1 MRDLLVLGGAF
12 ALSVCALEVLVTR
25 KLQSALGVIALVFG
39 AGLAAALAFVRG
51 VGVPGVLVFWSGL
64 AACWF
69 GVRSHIESSI
79 LINLLHRLRDGPAA
93 RDDLLEGYLRRHGEE
108 ARLDEL
114 VASGLVARTPDG
126 ILATAKGRFVARLA
140 ARLR

>member
-1 MRDLLVLGGAF
+1 VRDALVLAGAF
-12 ALSVCALEVLVTR
+12 AVSLAAIEIVVAR
-25 KLQSALGVIALVFG
+25 KLQSALPTIALIH
-39 AGLAAALAFVRG
+39 ALGLIAALGLVRT
-51 VGVPGVLVFWSGL
+51 VGVLGVLVFWSGL

-79 LINLLHRLRDGPAA
+79 LFRLLHLLRQDAA
-93 RDDLLEGYLRRHGEE
+93 TREDVLGRYYRDHSEE

-114 VASGLVARTPDG
+114 LQSGLVVRTAGGLVP
-126 ILATAKGRFVARLA
+126 TAKGRFVARVA